1 MGIKEEI
8 KENWALLSIVATAL
22 VGAAGWGARTF
33 VEDYVDQVVEAK
45 MMAIGEVSADRVA
58 AIEKDVEENRERHVS
73 DAGRLDQKVER
84 IVQILLEE

>member
-22 VGAAGWGARTF
+22 VSAAGWGAKVF